1 MEPLRLSAH
10 ARWRGQLTQEQQQL
24 HYQWFADLGSTDAKR
39 ALAQMLTQ
47 GAQRDPVSALR
58 YFRYGQHRCSSGH
71 YAYELGGS
79 LKDPNSRLAVLVVHT
94 AASCPRTHMKP
105 L

>member
-1 MEPLRLSAH
+1 MSAPMLPITQNTAVKPASWASQLAQVEPLRLSAH

-58 YFRYGQHRCSSGH
+58 YFRCGQHCCSSGSH
-71 YAYELGGS
+71 A
-79 LKDPNSRLAVLVVHT
+79 
-94 AASCPRTHMKP
+94 
-105 L
+105 